1 MAFKDTLRKEESYYS
16 NMTSAPDVNDFLRL
30 ELEDLV
36 AGICKAFNDPKRLM
50 VLYALKDNSH
60 TVGELSQI
68 LNAPQSNT
76 SQHLAILRDRG
87 LIESSRQG
95 NNVIYSLRHPR
106 IVEAIDILRSVMNDE
121 ISRQQSLRSPR

>member
-1 MAFKDTLRKEESYYS
+1 
-16 NMTSAPDVNDFLRL
+16 MTSAPDVNDFLRL

>member
-1 MAFKDTLRKEESYYS
+1 MAFKDTLSKEESYYS

-121 ISRQQSLRSPR
+121 ISRQQSLRAPR